1 MSYVCH
7 WSVYNSP
14 FVLRLRFRR
23 RANEPEA
30 PGMQITGVGEKAPG
44 QIGLQMFLL
53 TLCVSLLWIPPCAFC
68 SHSTNGSKF
77 AITLEDG
84 VTHWWQLHQKRPG
97 HSKVN
102 LIRSDPLAEIGLGQ
116 HWCQMLPLHPR
127 PRLRQPWALVYQ
139 VDVASTGN
147 QNVGSKQQW
156 RQRRQCLLQ
165 KLGQPMAPW
174 QAGHAQSGIIKSSYL
189 HTQHPATLNLAQATT
204 GHNKAQQAMIQWS
217 THTFGRSIHARYM
230 GTTTCLAEPM

>member
-1 MSYVCH
+1 MESHTGGNFIRNVQAI
-7 WSVYNSP
+7 
-14 FVLRLRFRR
+14 LR
-23 RANEPEA
+23 
-30 PGMQITGVGEKAPG
+30 
-44 QIGLQMFLL
+44 
-53 TLCVSLLWIPPCAFC
+53 
-68 SHSTNGSKF
+68 STY
-77 AITLEDG
+77 
-84 VTHWWQLHQKRPG
+84 
-97 HSKVN
+97 VN

-165 KLGQPMAPW
+165 KLGSRWHLDKQDTR
-174 QAGHAQSGIIKSSYL
+174 KVVSSRA
-189 HTQHPATLNLAQATT
+189 ATSTPSILRHSTWHRPQQGTT
-204 GHNKAQQAMIQWS
+204 RHNRQRS